1 MNYISKEVSD
11 VIAPIEID
19 WLKISNGELQLI
31 ERNAIPRDMGSDEI
45 EALHN
50 KYNTK
55 YWVKLL
61 DITEANISR
70 YRNTYNSTDFRRSDR
85 RFALVD

>member
-1 MNYISKEVSD
+1 M
-11 VIAPIEID
+11 
-19 WLKISNGELQLI
+19 QLI
-31 ERNAIPRDMGSDEI
+31 ERNAIPRDMERDEI

-61 DITEANISR
+61 DITEANLSR

-85 RFALVD
+85 SNSLYE